1 MQKNTLKSIFLSLI
15 IIILFIIILIVI
27 KEQFFPMNKII
38 PTKVKEYIPKQTI
51 MKNENTS
58 EENIYEVSN
67 SDLTI
72 YQQSKNYN
80 KERPDPFEINTEI
93 KKEEKNTD
101 KKTTL
106 QTKTN
111 NDKIN
116 MNKTNTL
123 NKKVVT
129 SSVKTN

>member
-58 EENIYEVSN
+58 EENIYEVKN

-72 YQQSKNYN
+72 YKQSKNYN
-80 KERPDPFEINTEI
+80 KERPDPFGI
-93 KKEEKNTD
+93 
-101 KKTTL
+101 L
-106 QTKTN
+106 P
-111 NDKIN
+111 
-116 MNKTNTL
+116 
-123 NKKVVT
+123 
-129 SSVKTN
+129 

>member
-1 MQKNTLKSIFLSLI
+1 MRD
-15 IIILFIIILIVI
+15 
-27 KEQFFPMNKII
+27 
-38 PTKVKEYIPKQTI
+38 
-51 MKNENTS
+51 
-58 EENIYEVSN
+58 
-67 SDLTI
+67 DL
-72 YQQSKNYN
+72 
-80 KERPDPFEINTEI
+80 DDI
-93 KKEEKNTD
+93 KKDPTGDDTSSSDNYLKIDPIKNLDISNIKIETDKTELKTETKTEEKNTD

-116 MNKTNTL
+116 MNKTNTS